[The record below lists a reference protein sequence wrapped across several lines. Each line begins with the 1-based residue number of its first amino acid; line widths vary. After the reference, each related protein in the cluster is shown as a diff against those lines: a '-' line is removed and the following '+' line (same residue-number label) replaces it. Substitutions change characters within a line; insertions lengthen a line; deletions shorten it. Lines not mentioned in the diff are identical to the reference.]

1 LRPEDRHIGY
11 GFYSRRSGRTRNPR
25 CPAPS
30 RSCVAMTLKTSHMCE
45 YPMRLGYVSLS
56 AHTPCDVRPSIS
68 GTGRVLSVFRSPVAG
83 RLLSARRQCGR
94 YPSPGCL
101 RAVAHQQRRNTDSD
115 LTHSGSKEL
124 RSIVQPPTH
133 IRGCRFGGPAL
144 HPGADPPGRQS
155 ALAVYSPATDL
166 YVVWGRSAKD
176 PPDNR

>member
-1 LRPEDRHIGY
+1 MRPEDRHIGY

-30 RSCVAMTLKTSHMCE
+30 RSCVAMTLKMSHMCE
-45 YPMRLGYVSLS
+45 YPMRLGYVPLS

-83 RLLSARRQCGR
+83 RLLSARRQRGC

-124 RSIVQPPTH
+124 RSIVQHPTH
-133 IRGCRFGGPAL
+133 IRGRRFGGPAL
-144 HPGADPPGRQS
+144 PPGAGLPNRRS
-155 ALAVYSPATDL
+155 ALADHSPNDRL
-166 YVVWGRSAKD
+166 ICRVGKERKRSA
-176 PPDNR
+176 R